1 MTPEPL
7 LTAAQLAKWLGVS
20 ADTILDWHQDG
31 KVPSITIPGS
41 RAIRFD
47 AGEIRAWLRN
57 GRQRPQEPVSA
68 PPMPA
73 PVRTDG
79 ARLVDEQ
86 TTWFYGSSPE
96 GLTA

>member
-20 ADTILDWHQDG
+20 ADTVLDWHEAG
-31 KVPSITIPGS
+31 RVPSVRIPGS

-47 AGEIRAWLRN
+47 PGEIRAWLRN

-68 PPMPA
+68 PPREPSPEPA
-73 PVRTDG
+73 P
-79 ARLVDEQ
+79 
-86 TTWFYGSSPE
+86 GSWTSKRRGSAAPRQRD
-96 GLTA
+96 